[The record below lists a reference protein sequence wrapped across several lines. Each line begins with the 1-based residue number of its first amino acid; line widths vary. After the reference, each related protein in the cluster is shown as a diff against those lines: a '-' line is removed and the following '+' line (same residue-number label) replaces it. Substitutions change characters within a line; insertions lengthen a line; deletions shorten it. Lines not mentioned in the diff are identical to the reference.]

1 MTINTAGQRLHAKL
15 ELAAPTFV
23 AAAERLWTNPRV
35 REIYPV
41 YLATMHMIVR
51 AAVPLMQAACERARE
66 REELDPLAGPLADYL
81 TRHVEEMIGHDVW
94 LLEDLAATG
103 ADPGIPL
110 QAIPSPK
117 VASLVGAHYYWVH
130 HHHPIALLGYI
141 GAIETYPPPLGFTE
155 RLRARTGF
163 PREAYRTIA
172 RRELSNP
179 ERSREFY
186 ELLDTLPLSRRQETL
201 IGLSALHT
209 VHAGV
214 DVLEE
219 IHDRVTLRPV

>member
-1 MTINTAGQRLHAKL
+1 MTINTAGQRLRAKL
-15 ELAAPTFV
+15 EFAAPAFF

-35 REIYPV
+35 REIYPI

-51 AAVPLMQAACERARE
+51 AGVPLLQAACERARE
-66 REELDPLAGPLADYL
+66 QADDDPLAGPLAEYL
-81 TRHVEEMIGHDVW
+81 TQHIEHMIGRDTLV
-94 LLEDLAATG
+94 LEDLAATG
-103 ADPGIPL
+103 ADPDIPM

-117 VASLVGAHYYWVH
+117 VASLVGAHYYWVL
-130 HHHPIALLGYI
+130 HHHPVAVLGYI
-141 GAIETYPPPLGFTE
+141 GAIETHPPPMGFTE

-163 PREAYRTIA
+163 PKAAYRTIA
-172 RRELSNP
+172 QRELDDPRRGSD
-179 ERSREFY
+179 FY
-186 ELLDTLPLSRRQETL
+186 ALIDALPLTRRQETL

-219 IHDRVTLRPV
+219 IHDRVTLRPG

>member
-1 MTINTAGQRLHAKL
+1 MNTASRRLRAKL
-15 ELAAPTFV
+15 EFAVPAFF
-23 AAAERLWTNPRV
+23 AAAERLWSNPRV

-51 AAVPLMQAACERARE
+51 AGVPLLQAACERARE
-66 REELDPLAGPLADYL
+66 RAELDPLGGPLAEYL
-81 TRHVEEMIGHDVW
+81 SEHIEELAGRDTG

-117 VASLVGAHYYWVH
+117 VASLVGAHYYWIY
-130 HHHPIALLGYI
+130 HHHPVALLGYI
-141 GAIETYPPPLGFTE
+141 AAVETHPPPLGFTE

-163 PREAYRTIA
+163 PKEAYGTIA
-172 RRELSNP
+172 RRELTDP
-179 ERSREFY
+179 RRIGEFY
-186 ELLDTLPLSRRQETL
+186 ALIDALPLTRRQETL

-209 VHAGV
+209 VNAGV

-219 IHDRVTLRPV
+219 IHERVTLRPV